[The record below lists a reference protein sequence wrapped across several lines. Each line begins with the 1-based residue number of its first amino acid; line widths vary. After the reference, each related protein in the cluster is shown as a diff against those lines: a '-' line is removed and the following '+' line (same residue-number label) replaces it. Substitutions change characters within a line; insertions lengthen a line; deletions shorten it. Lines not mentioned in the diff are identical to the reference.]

1 MTDSRIIRAED
12 WDRRFRLCKLFDMR
26 AAIVYE
32 GTALLG
38 ARIVACDQRLRV
50 KQWANTKLGQPVS
63 RLRKGINSDEYQYIN
78 TNGEWYQGYNDAGE
92 YVIAFQNPQWRD
104 WALLL

>member
-1 MTDSRIIRAED
+1 
-12 WDRRFRLCKLFDMR
+12 MR

-50 KQWANTKLGQPVS
+50 KQWANTKLGQPVSRANTKLGQPVS